1 MDEVIAGIVAF
12 GVIATAVLVCY
23 PGARQMAK
31 DLLKLGVLTALL
43 LTFCIVFLWSVISM
57 LVAPPSA
64 FAWFATVF
72 VLWHTFKPRT

>member
-23 PGARQMAK
+23 PGARQAAK
-31 DLLKLGVLTALL
+31 NLLMVALFLTI
-43 LTFCIVFLWSVISM
+43 CIIFLWSVISM